1 MKKNIYYL
9 LIAIMSA
16 TCCISCNN
24 EWENEQY
31 TQVVSFKAEPNTEGV
46 TYAYMRYYPQGKVTY
61 NVPLVVSGS
70 TLNSQSRTV
79 HIGVDMDTMAILNRE
94 RYGNQQALY
103 FRVPTSNY
111 YSFPETVEIPAGQST
126 AIVPVEFA
134 LGDLDQSDKWVL
146 PLTILDDPS
155 YNYKANPRKYYKKA
169 LLRINPYNDYSGTY
183 SGTLLKVILEGDT
196 SNPLTLGEYRTYV
209 ADDKTIFLY
218 AGSKNIDSEDRKQY
232 KIFIQFTD
240 EKVDLLTKKLNIYTD
255 NPNIKLSVVGQ
266 PSYSKTEAMDATK
279 PYLKH
284 VYITLNLQY
293 NFVDYTSVPG
303 TVINYTVTGSL
314 SMQRDL
320 NTLIPDLDQQIQW

>member
-1 MKKNIYYL
+1 MKKNIYHL
-9 LIAIMSA
+9 FIAFISA
-16 TCCISCNN
+16 ICCVSCNN
-24 EWENEQY
+24 EWESEQY
-31 TQVVSFKAEPNTEGV
+31 SQFVSLKAEPNSEGV
-46 TYAYMRYYPQGKVTY
+46 TFAYMRYNPQGKVTY
-61 NVPLVVSGS
+61 NLPVVISGS
-70 TLNSQSRTV
+70 TPNSQNRTV
-79 HIGVDMDTMAILNRE
+79 HIGLDLDTLAVLNRE
-94 RYGNQQALY
+94 RFGHQQALY
-103 FRVPTSNY
+103 FKVPAPNY
-111 YSFPETVEIPAGQST
+111 YTFPETIEIPAGQST
-126 AIVPVEFA
+126 ALVPVEFT

-146 PLTILDDPS
+146 PLTVLDDPS
-155 YNYKANPRKYYKKA
+155 YNYKANPRKSYKKA

-183 SGTLLKVILEGDT
+183 SGTLLKVILEGDVN
-196 SNPLTLGEYRTYV
+196 NPLYLGEYRTYV

-240 EKVDLLTKKLNIYTD
+240 EKVDLLNNKLKIYTD
-255 NPNIKLSVVGQ
+255 NPNIKLNVVGQ
-266 PSYSKTEAMDATK
+266 PSYSKTEAMDAAL

-303 TVINYTVTGSL
+303 TVINYTVTGSM

>member
-9 LIAIMSA
+9 FIAFISA
-16 TCCISCNN
+16 ICCASCND
-24 EWENEQY
+24 EWVNEQY
-31 TQVVSFKAEPNTEGV
+31 SQLVSFKAEPNSEGV
-46 TYAYMRYYPQGKVTY
+46 TFAYMRYNPQGKVTY
-61 NVPLVVSGS
+61 NLPVVISGS

-79 HIGVDMDTMAILNRE
+79 HIGLDLDTLAVLNRE
-94 RYGNQQALY
+94 RFGHQQALY
-103 FRVPTSNY
+103 FKVPTSNY
-111 YSFPETVEIPAGQST
+111 YTFPETIEVPAGQST
-126 AIVPVEFA
+126 AVVPVEFT

-196 SNPLTLGEYRTYV
+196 NNPLTLAEYRTYV

-240 EKVDLLTKKLNIYTD
+240 EKVDLLNNKLKIYTD
-255 NPNIKLSVVGQ
+255 NPNIKLNVVGQ
-266 PSYSKTEAMDATK
+266 PSYSKTEAMDAAK